1 MVLIKVVLTTFDFTE
16 KVKLNFLAR
25 IFMVFFIGT
34 WGRNN
39 AKRRQ
44 RQHPPLAPSI
54 SDPVP
59 ILQPPTATVSEYARR
74 IEILANDL
82 SNGTNVENANTGVEN
97 NSPPSSSGYFT
108 PPGEPNKPTAATSSK
123 NSNNS
128 TTDSNNSS
136 QRNSV
141 SSESEEISDSEDQTS
156 VPNSELLNNNNE
168 EQNKTKAFYIANE
181 LMTSERVYVDVLR
194 LLNVDFREYLQ
205 KARRESKNGLL
216 PDCDYSRL
224 FNNLPELQTLNEVI
238 ISKSLQKLVN

>member
-1 MVLIKVVLTTFDFTE
+1 M
-16 KVKLNFLAR
+16 
-25 IFMVFFIGT
+25 
-34 WGRNN
+34 
-39 AKRRQ
+39 
-44 RQHPPLAPSI
+44 
-54 SDPVP
+54 P

-82 SNGTNVENANTGVEN
+82 SNGTNVETEVTTGNNEGLEN
-97 NSPPSSSGYFT
+97 NSPASSSGYFT
-108 PPGEPNKPTAATSSK
+108 PPGEPNKPVATCSTSK

-141 SSESEEISDSEDQTS
+141 SSESEDISDSEDQTS

-238 ISKSLQKLVN
+238 FLKVSKNSSNWNYRIQSYSLPTSVSQNF